1 MFKVER
7 SKRDF
12 VDKEAIEK
20 SDVFVA
26 IMTKNWIQEPLRIQ
40 ELEYAKSLG
49 KPIAVA
55 VFDGVNPEPYLK
67 NAKVIAKRVFDK
79 KQVESHSSLA
89 EALIADFYMEIK
101 EKLEKFKEES
111 SHG

>member
-1 MFKVER
+1 LFKVER

-20 SDVFVA
+20 SDVFLA
-26 IMTKNWIQEPLRIQ
+26 IITKNWIQEPLRIE

-49 KPIAVA
+49 KLIAVA
-55 VFDGVNPEPYLK
+55 VLDGVNPEPYLK
-67 NAKVIAKRVFDK
+67 NAKIIAKRVFDR
-79 KQVESHSSLA
+79 KQVESGSPLA
-89 EALIADFYMEIK
+89 QALIADFIMEVK

-111 SHG
+111 SHE

>member
-1 MFKVER
+1 LFKVER

-20 SDVFVA
+20 SDVFFV
-26 IMTKNWIQEPLRIQ
+26 IITKNWVQEPLRIQ

-55 VFDGVNPEPYLK
+55 VFDNIDPEPYLK
-67 NAKVIAKRVFDK
+67 NAKVIAKRVFSRE
-79 KQVESHSSLA
+79 QMGMLGS
-89 EALIADFYMEIK
+89 LIARVLIWQFAMELK
-101 EKLEKFKEES
+101 EKLEKFKKGETV
-111 SHG
+111 